1 MRIMRNGVRVSMG
14 MEELIELLES
24 DMIDSVIETLINL
37 DDSGIEADFV
47 IAMGSIEVDDDD
59 DYDYDSNGIF
69 FLDPDGHELD
79 FDGIREEIMNRTFS
93 EEIYLSQEELSDKHW
108 VPNPSFLKDHLY
120 APLNLT
126 EEDFRVKELLNL
138 FSLDE
143 DLDYV

>member
-47 IAMGSIEVDDDD
+47 IAMGSVEIDDDD

-79 FDGIREEIMNRTFS
+79 FDGIKEEIKKGTYS
-93 EEIYLSQEELSDKHW
+93 PYLTD
-108 VPNPSFLKDHLY
+108 DLY
-120 APLNLT
+120 LLNQAVGSYLT